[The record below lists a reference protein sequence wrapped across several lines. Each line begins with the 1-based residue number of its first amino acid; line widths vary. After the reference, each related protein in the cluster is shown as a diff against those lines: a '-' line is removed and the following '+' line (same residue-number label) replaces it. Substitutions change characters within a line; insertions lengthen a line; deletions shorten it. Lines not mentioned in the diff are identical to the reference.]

1 MWPQIQL
8 LFENDKKKIEYAK
21 KKQLLQIL
29 YTGIAV
35 IFAKIDSLFGKKKG
49 DTTQKAATILFMEN
63 SNFAKKFCEMGES
76 WVWWVAK

>member
-49 DTTQKAATILFMEN
+49 DTTQKAATILLWRILILP
-63 SNFAKKFCEMGES
+63 KIL
-76 WVWWVAK
+76 

>member
-1 MWPQIQL
+1 LWPQIQL

-35 IFAKIDSLFGKKKG
+35 IFAKIDSLFGKKRVIPHRKLL
-49 DTTQKAATILFMEN
+49 QFCLWRILILPKN
-63 SNFAKKFCEMGES
+63 SVKWGKVEYDE
-76 WVWWVAK
+76 

>member
-1 MWPQIQL
+1 MAPNTASVWKWQK
-8 LFENDKKKIEYAK
+8 ENRVCK

-49 DTTQKAATILFMEN
+49 DNTQKASCYNFVMEN
-63 SNFAKKFCEMGES
+63 SNFAKNSVKWGKVEYEL
-76 WVWWVAK
+76 

>member
-63 SNFAKKFCEMGES
+63 SNFAKNSVKWGKVEYDE
-76 WVWWVAK
+76 

>member
-1 MWPQIQL
+1 MAPSTASVWKWQK
-8 LFENDKKKIEYAK
+8 ENRVCK

-49 DTTQKAATILFMEN
+49 DNTQKASCYNFVMEN
-63 SNFAKKFCEMGES
+63 SNFAKNSVKWGKVEYEL
-76 WVWWVAK
+76 

>member
-1 MWPQIQL
+1 LWPQKQL

-49 DTTQKAATILFMEN
+49 DIPHRKLLQFCLWRILILPKN
-63 SNFAKKFCEMGES
+63 SVKWGKVEYDE
-76 WVWWVAK
+76 

>member
-1 MWPQIQL
+1 MQ
-8 LFENDKKKIEYAK
+8 

-49 DTTQKAATILFMEN
+49 DNTQKASCYNFVMEN

-76 WVWWVAK
+76 

>member
-1 MWPQIQL
+1 LWPQIQL

-21 KKQLLQIL
+21 LNQLLQIL

-49 DTTQKAATILFMEN
+49 DDTQKASCYNFVMEN
-63 SNFAKKFCEMGES
+63 SNFAKNSVKWGKVEYE
-76 WVWWVAK
+76 

>member
-1 MWPQIQL
+1 MQ
-8 LFENDKKKIEYAK
+8 KKN
-21 KKQLLQIL
+21 QLLQIL

-49 DTTQKAATILFMEN
+49 DNTQKASCYNFVMEN

-76 WVWWVAK
+76 